1 MITSLSKPANR
12 RRPFTE
18 VRVEEMKQTP
28 PILYPDHVM
37 YADAVEAMKR
47 YHEAQDS
54 GRACEEI
61 ERLRLIAESQFRAVT
76 EYQLK
81 AFGCSSQKPN

>member
-1 MITSLSKPANR
+1 
-12 RRPFTE
+12 
-18 VRVEEMKQTP
+18 MKQTP

-37 YADAVEAMKR
+37 YADAVKAMKH
-47 YHEAQDS
+47 YHESQDS
-54 GRACEEI
+54 GRSCEEI

-81 AFGCSSQKPN
+81 ALGCSSQKPN

>member
-1 MITSLSKPANR
+1 
-12 RRPFTE
+12 
-18 VRVEEMKQTP
+18 
-28 PILYPDHVM
+28 M